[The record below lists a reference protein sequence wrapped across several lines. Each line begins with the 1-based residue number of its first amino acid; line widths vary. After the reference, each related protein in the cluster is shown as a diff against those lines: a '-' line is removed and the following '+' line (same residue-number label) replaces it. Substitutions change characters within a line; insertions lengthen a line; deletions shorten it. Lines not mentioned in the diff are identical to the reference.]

1 MPARHPAAERNGA
14 AAWKFASGAL
24 KRSALCW
31 IQRASPVTAPG
42 GRGCVGQSSLG
53 TSGAGS
59 GEGSQLGGQTL
70 PAGAAMEAPWGR
82 GWSPKAENGMPG
94 STWKRILTDGV
105 WRGPP
110 WGRAEHTRGGRAAA
124 GGRDGWRRR
133 PGPDPE
139 RLPSAASVLSPQRG
153 CFPRSRTKTAPSE
166 GPGAAGC
173 GVPSARSG
181 ASIAA
186 SQQQLLIKFHRGPR
200 CTADLHALPS
210 GLIHRTSVQF
220 RRLDEVFI
228 LIFGLSVPQKFS
240 FV

>member
-1 MPARHPAAERNGA
+1 MEIRIRSPEKVRVLLDPTGFSGHRARGA
-14 AAWKFASGAL
+14 
-24 KRSALCW
+24 
-31 IQRASPVTAPG
+31 G
-42 GRGCVGQSSLG
+42 GRRCVGQSSLG
-53 TSGAGS
+53 TSGARS

-220 RRLDEVFI
+220 CRLDEVFI

>member
-1 MPARHPAAERNGA
+1 MGSRRWALAVRAQVREVSWGDRRFRQALRWRRLGAVDGAPRPRTGCQARRGSAFSRTACG
-14 AAWKFASGAL
+14 GAL
-24 KRSALCW
+24 R
-31 IQRASPVTAPG
+31 
-42 GRGCVGQSSLG
+42 
-53 TSGAGS
+53 
-59 GEGSQLGGQTL
+59 
-70 PAGAAMEAPWGR
+70 
-82 GWSPKAENGMPG
+82 
-94 STWKRILTDGV
+94 
-105 WRGPP
+105 

-139 RLPSAASVLSPQRG
+139 RLPSTASILSPQRG

-220 RRLDEVFI
+220 CRLDKVFI

>member
-1 MPARHPAAERNGA
+1 MEIRIRSPEKVRALLDPTGFSGHRARGA
-14 AAWKFASGAL
+14 GA
-24 KRSALCW
+24 
-31 IQRASPVTAPG
+31 G
-42 GRGCVGQSSLG
+42 GCVGQSSLG

-186 SQQQLLIKFHRGPR
+186 SQ
-200 CTADLHALPS
+200 
-210 GLIHRTSVQF
+210 
-220 RRLDEVFI
+220 
-228 LIFGLSVPQKFS
+228 
-240 FV
+240 